1 MTVCARC
8 GTENS
13 DQAKFCQECGAPL
26 SPPPATSEER
36 KLVTV
41 LFADVAGSTQL
52 GDRLDAEALKD
63 VMSRFFA
70 AMRAEIEAEGGT
82 VEKFIGDAVMAA
94 FGVPVAHEDDPDR
107 ALRAALRI
115 QRRLPALNREL
126 AAEHGVELAVRIGV
140 NTGQVMATTSPR
152 PGEAM
157 ATGDPVNLAA
167 RLQQMAEPGAVLVGE
182 RTAAAARGFALTPF
196 DQRLEVRGKAE
207 PVAAHLL
214 VGERDEPHR
223 GIPGLRASL
232 VGRDAELELL
242 GSLLRRVADERRA
255 HLMTI
260 YGEPGVGKSRLIA
273 EFTATAEARVVRGR
287 CLPYGDGI
295 TFWPLAEIAKGEL
308 GVLDTDDPATALA
321 KVRVLG
327 DAAPAIAHTIGLDDS
342 GIAVAR
348 HAPRAVIAE
357 IHRAWLGFFARMAED
372 GPVIAVI
379 EDIHWADG
387 AMLDLLESLPDR
399 LPAPVLFVCPSR
411 PELTARRPGW
421 SGGRRSAS
429 SLALDPL
436 GAAEAEQMVRLLLD
450 IDDLGD
456 GLRERIL
463 ERAEGNPFF
472 LEEIVRRLIDEQLI
486 SHEDGHWRAV
496 AGIDDVVIPDTVQGV
511 LAARI
516 DLLPPAEKRVVQS
529 AAVVGRVFWPGAVA
543 GLLNGE
549 AENVESLL
557 DGLEQRDLVLT
568 RLTSAMAGQRELIF
582 KHILTRDVAYESLP
596 RRDRPQAHEKVA
608 GWIERMFGER
618 RLEVAELLAHH
629 YDLAGRR
636 DLAYSYGLDAARRDL
651 SRLALDQ
658 ALTFGGRAAE
668 LAPSPADRARAL
680 AIVGEAHYQQAD
692 GDSAY
697 VAWREAADLLAS
709 DPAADRG
716 TLAAVCGRMSLL
728 TTRAPGLMPHTPVTA
743 EEGRYYL
750 DLGLAAA
757 GDEDSEPLVDLL
769 MSEGAW
775 SFGFPDEHEGV
786 VDDEQMRL
794 AARRA
799 VEMAERLDNTEL
811 LSLAL
816 DVEHITYEVR
826 DDVKAMVVGA
836 ERRQRLA
843 DGVHAIVDL
852 DDIFYMSAQVYW
864 EQGRYEDARLVSEE
878 GVSRVTALG
887 GHAMGSSATLAISRF
902 LLGDWDAA
910 LEEGR
915 QIRERFGDSPP
926 GFLRIAWGVTEYV
939 LSSRGRFAEVAP
951 LRDLQMAT
959 PMRLAFR
966 ALGLAAEGRLDEAWE
981 QFPRARL
988 TIGVAFE
995 LQAKARLLQT
1005 AARWDEL
1012 AELCAVIRERSQR
1025 IDWRIGPPLADRGE
1039 AAIALAHGD
1048 AARAAA
1054 LLRGATDGYSAA
1066 GAEWEAAVSRVE
1078 LAEAL
1083 VALGVTAEVPGL
1095 LAAAEP
1101 ALRRAGALAELARWE
1116 TLAARFR

>member
-1 MTVCARC
+1 MAVCANC
-8 GTENS
+8 GTENP
-13 DQAKFCQECGAPL
+13 DQAKFCLECGAPL
-26 SPPPATSEER
+26 SAPVATPEER

-41 LFADVAGSTQL
+41 LFADVAGSTEL
-52 GDRLDAEALKD
+52 GERMDAEALKD
-63 VMSRFFA
+63 VMTRFFA
-70 AMRAEIEAEGGT
+70 AIRAEIEAEGGT

-94 FGVPVAHEDDPDR
+94 FGVPVAHEDDPER

-115 QRRLPALNREL
+115 QRRLPGLNREL
-126 AAEHGVELAVRIGV
+126 GADHDVELALRIGV
-140 NTGQVMATTSPR
+140 NTGQVMATVAPR

-167 RLQQMAEPGAVLVGE
+167 RLQQLAEPGTVLVGE
-182 RTAAAARGFALTPF
+182 RTASAVRGFALEPF
-196 DQRLEVRGKAE
+196 DRRLDVRGKAE
-207 PVAAHLL
+207 PVVVYLL
-214 VGERDEPHR
+214 AGERDEPHR
-223 GIPGLRASL
+223 GIPGLRAPL
-232 VGRDAELELL
+232 VGRDSELELL
-242 GSLLRRVADERRA
+242 GSLLRRVAGESRG
-255 HLMTI
+255 HLVTI
-260 YGEPGVGKSRLIA
+260 YGEPGVGKSRLVA
-273 EFTATAEARVVRGR
+273 EFTATAVARVVRGR

-327 DAAPAIAHTIGLDDS
+327 DAAPAIAHTIGLDDPES
-342 GIAVAR
+342 PLR
-348 HAPRAVIAE
+348 DMPPRAVIGE
-357 IHRAWLGFFARMAED
+357 IHRAWLSFFARMAAD
-372 GPVIAVI
+372 GPLIAVV

-399 LPAPVLFVCPSR
+399 LPAPVLFLCPSR

-436 GAAEAEQMVRLLLD
+436 GAAEAERMVGLLLD
-450 IDDLGD
+450 IDDLGE
-456 GLRERIL
+456 GLRARIL

-486 SHEDGHWRAV
+486 THDDGRWRAV

-516 DLLPPAEKRVVQS
+516 DLLPADQKRVAQS

-549 AENVESLL
+549 AENVEQLL

-568 RLTSAMAGQRELIF
+568 RMTSAMAGERELIF

-618 RLEVAELLAHH
+618 RLEVAELLSHH
-629 YDLAGRR
+629 YDLAGRH
-636 DLAYSYGLDAARRDL
+636 DLAYRYALDAARRDL

-658 ALTFGGRAAE
+658 ALIYGGRAVE
-668 LAPSPADRARAL
+668 LAPTPVERAGVL
-680 AIVGEAHYQQAD
+680 AITGEAHYQQAD
-692 GDSAY
+692 GDAAY
-697 VAWREAADLLAS
+697 AAWREAADLLAS
-709 DPAADRG
+709 DPTADRT
-716 TLAAVCGRMSLL
+716 TLAAVCGRISLL
-728 TTRAPGLMPHTPVTA
+728 ATRAPGLMPRTPITA

-757 GDEDSEPLVDLL
+757 GDDDSEPLVDLL

-775 SFGFPDEHEGV
+775 TFGFPDEPGGV
-786 VDDEQMRL
+786 IDTDRTRQ

-799 VEMAERLDNTEL
+799 VEMAGRLNNPEL

-816 DVEHITYEVR
+816 DVEHITYEVH
-826 DDVKAMVVGA
+826 DDVRAMLAGA
-836 ERRQRLA
+836 ERRQQLA
-843 DGVHAIVDL
+843 DQVHAIVDL
-852 DDIFYMSAQVYW
+852 DDIFYMAAQVYW
-864 EQGRYEDARLVSEE
+864 ELGRYEDARRASEE
-878 GVSRVTALG
+878 GVSRVAALG
-887 GHAMGSSATLAISRF
+887 GHAMGSSATLAISLF

-910 LEEGR
+910 LDEGQR
-915 QIRERFGDSPP
+915 IRERFGDSPP
-926 GFLRIAWGVTEYV
+926 GFLRVAWGVAEYV
-939 LSSRGRFAEVAP
+939 LSSRGLLAEAEE
-951 LRDLQMAT
+951 LRGLRMAT

-981 QFPRARL
+981 QFPQARL

-995 LQAKARLLQT
+995 LQARARLLQM
-1005 AARWDEL
+1005 AGRWDEL
-1012 AELCAVIRERSQR
+1012 AALCTVIRERSER
-1025 IDWRIGPPLADRGE
+1025 IDWLIGP
-1039 AAIALAHGD
+1039 AA
-1048 AARAAA
+1048 AARAEAA
-1054 LLRGATDGYSAA
+1054 VAMAGGDPARAAHLARTAADAYTAA
-1066 GAEWEAAVSRVE
+1066 GAAWEAAVSQ
-1078 LAEAL
+1078 LDLIEAL
-1083 VALGVTAEVPGL
+1083 AALGEAGEIPGL
-1095 LAAAEP
+1095 LVVAEP
-1101 ALRRAGALAELARWE
+1101 PLRRAGALAELARWDA
-1116 TLAARFR
+1116 LAARYA

>member
-1 MTVCARC
+1 
-8 GTENS
+8 
-13 DQAKFCQECGAPL
+13 
-26 SPPPATSEER
+26 
-36 KLVTV
+36 
-41 LFADVAGSTQL
+41 
-52 GDRLDAEALKD
+52 
-63 VMSRFFA
+63 
-70 AMRAEIEAEGGT
+70 
-82 VEKFIGDAVMAA
+82 
-94 FGVPVAHEDDPDR
+94 
-107 ALRAALRI
+107 
-115 QRRLPALNREL
+115 
-126 AAEHGVELAVRIGV
+126 
-140 NTGQVMATTSPR
+140 
-152 PGEAM
+152 
-157 ATGDPVNLAA
+157 
-167 RLQQMAEPGAVLVGE
+167 
-182 RTAAAARGFALTPF
+182 
-196 DQRLEVRGKAE
+196 
-207 PVAAHLL
+207 
-214 VGERDEPHR
+214 
-223 GIPGLRASL
+223 
-232 VGRDAELELL
+232 
-242 GSLLRRVADERRA
+242 
-255 HLMTI
+255 
-260 YGEPGVGKSRLIA
+260 
-273 EFTATAEARVVRGR
+273 
-287 CLPYGDGI
+287 
-295 TFWPLAEIAKGEL
+295 
-308 GVLDTDDPATALA
+308 
-321 KVRVLG
+321 
-327 DAAPAIAHTIGLDDS
+327 
-342 GIAVAR
+342 
-348 HAPRAVIAE
+348 
-357 IHRAWLGFFARMAED
+357 
-372 GPVIAVI
+372 
-379 EDIHWADG
+379 
-387 AMLDLLESLPDR
+387 
-399 LPAPVLFVCPSR
+399 
-411 PELTARRPGW
+411 
-421 SGGRRSAS
+421 
-429 SLALDPL
+429 
-436 GAAEAEQMVRLLLD
+436 
-450 IDDLGD
+450 
-456 GLRERIL
+456 
-463 ERAEGNPFF
+463 
-472 LEEIVRRLIDEQLI
+472 
-486 SHEDGHWRAV
+486 
-496 AGIDDVVIPDTVQGV
+496 
-511 LAARI
+511 
-516 DLLPPAEKRVVQS
+516 
-529 AAVVGRVFWPGAVA
+529 
-543 GLLNGE
+543 
-549 AENVESLL
+549 
-557 DGLEQRDLVLT
+557 
-568 RLTSAMAGQRELIF
+568 
-582 KHILTRDVAYESLP
+582 
-596 RRDRPQAHEKVA
+596 
-608 GWIERMFGER
+608 
-618 RLEVAELLAHH
+618 
-629 YDLAGRR
+629 
-636 DLAYSYGLDAARRDL
+636 
-651 SRLALDQ
+651 
-658 ALTFGGRAAE
+658 
-668 LAPSPADRARAL
+668 
-680 AIVGEAHYQQAD
+680 
-692 GDSAY
+692 

-775 SFGFPDEHEGV
+775 SFGFPDEHDGV
-786 VDDEQMRL
+786 VDDEEMRL

-915 QIRERFGDSPP
+915 RIRERFGDSPP

-939 LSSRGRFAEVAP
+939 LASRGRFAEVAP

-1039 AAIALAHGD
+1039 AAIALAHGH
-1048 AARAAA
+1048 AARAAE
-1054 LLRGATDGYSAA
+1054 LLRGAADGYAAA
-1066 GAEWEAAVSRVE
+1066 GAEWETAVSRVE

-1083 VALGVTAEVPGL
+1083 VALGMTAELPGL